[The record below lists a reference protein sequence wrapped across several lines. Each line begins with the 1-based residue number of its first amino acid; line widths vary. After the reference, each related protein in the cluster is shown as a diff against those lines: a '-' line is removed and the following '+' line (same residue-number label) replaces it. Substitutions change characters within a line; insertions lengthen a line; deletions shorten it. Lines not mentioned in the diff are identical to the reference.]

1 MRNLKKIAALL
12 ITLCVGS
19 FSHAADQLI
28 LGVQDYEKSPRVL
41 ANEFKSLAAYLSQQ
55 LGQPVRV
62 QASQSYKRY
71 MANSKKK
78 RYAFI
83 YGPPSMAVEAYK
95 AAGYEPVVKIPGVLS
110 ASFMTLST
118 SDVAFPEDMKG
129 KRIGMPDDD
138 SLITKLAVAKLRSMN
153 IKPQGYFSRVQTF
166 NDANDVISALKLN
179 LIDVGVAN
187 SSMFNVWSAKGHNLN
202 VVLASDSAPH
212 LTFSVRG
219 DLPPELKARVTQAM
233 LSAHKDAGAQSY
245 FKNSGF
251 QNFEATSIKDYQK
264 VITLMK

>member
-1 MRNLKKIAALL
+1 MRYFKSLAVVILAMGMNL
-12 ITLCVGS
+12 V
-19 FSHAADQLI
+19 HAEDQLV

-41 ANEFKSLAAYLSQQ
+41 AGEFKGLANYLADK

-71 MANSKKK
+71 MANTKKK

-83 YGPPSMAVEAYK
+83 YGPPSMAMEAYRT
-95 AAGYEPVVKIPGVLS
+95 AGYEPVVKIPGVLS

-138 SLITKLAVAKLRSMN
+138 SMMTKLAMAKLRSMK
-153 IKPQGYFSRVQTF
+153 ISPDGYFAKVQTF
-166 NDANDVISALKLN
+166 NDASDVISALKLN
-179 LIDVGVAN
+179 LIDIGVAN
-187 SSMFNVWSAKGHNLN
+187 SSLFNVWTGKGHNLN
-202 VVLASDSAPH
+202 VVLTTDSAPH
-212 LTFSVRG
+212 LTFSVNK
-219 DLPPELKARVTQAM
+219 DLPPDVKAKITQA
-233 LSAHKDAGAQSY
+233 LLVAHKDPKAQAY

-251 QNFEATSIKDYQK
+251 PNFEPASMKDYQK
-264 VITLMK
+264 ILSLK

>member
-1 MRNLKKIAALL
+1 MRYFKSLAAL
-12 ITLCVGS
+12 VMAFGVAHA
-19 FSHAADQLI
+19 HAADQLV
-28 LGVQDYEKSPRVL
+28 LGVQDYEKSPRML
-41 ANEFKSLAAYLSQQ
+41 AAEFKSLASYLSNK
-55 LGQPVRV
+55 LGQPVVV

-83 YGPPSMAVEAYK
+83 YGPPSMAMEAYQV
-95 AAGYEPVVKIPGVLS
+95 AGYEPVVKVPGVLS

-138 SLITKLAVAKLRSMN
+138 SLMTKLALAKLRSMKIN
-153 IKPQGYFSRVQTF
+153 PQGYFARVQTF

-187 SSMFNVWSAKGHNLN
+187 SSLFNVWTGKGHNLN
-202 VVLASDSAPH
+202 VVLTTDPAPH
-212 LTFSVRG
+212 LTFSVNG
-219 DLPPELKARVTQAM
+219 DLPADLKAKVTQAM
-233 LSAHKDAGAQSY
+233 LVAHKDPGAQSY

-251 QNFEATSIKDYQK
+251 PNFEATSLKDYQK
-264 VITLMK
+264 VIALMKK

>member
-1 MRNLKKIAALL
+1 VRYFKSLAAVILA
-12 ITLCVGS
+12 
-19 FSHAADQLI
+19 FSISSAHASDQLV

-41 ANEFKSLAAYLSQQ
+41 ADEFKGLAEYLSAK

-83 YGPPSMAVEAYK
+83 YGPPSMAMDAYK

-129 KRIGMPDDD
+129 KRIGMPDED
-138 SLITKLAVAKLRSMN
+138 SMMTKLALAKLRSMKIN
-153 IKPQGYFSRVQTF
+153 PDGYFSKVQTF
-166 NDANDVISALKLN
+166 NDASDVISALKLN
-179 LIDVGVAN
+179 LIDIGVAN
-187 SSMFNVWSAKGHNLN
+187 SSLLNVWTGKGHNLN
-202 VVLASDSAPH
+202 VVLTSDPAPH
-212 LTFSVRG
+212 LTFSVNK
-219 DLPPELKARVTQAM
+219 DLPADVKAKVTQAM
-233 LSAHKDAGAQSY
+233 LEAHKDPKAASY

-251 QNFEATSIKDYQK
+251 QNFEPASLKDYQK
-264 VITLMK
+264 VLTLK